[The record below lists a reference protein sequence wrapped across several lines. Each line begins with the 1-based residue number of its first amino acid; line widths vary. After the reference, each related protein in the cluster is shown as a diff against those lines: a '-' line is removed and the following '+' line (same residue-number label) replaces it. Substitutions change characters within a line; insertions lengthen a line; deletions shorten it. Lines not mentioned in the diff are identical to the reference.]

1 MEIEETTKPRTL
13 KDHTV
18 SFSGLN
24 KLAYSPL
31 LYKKHILEPRSED
44 TTYFR
49 KGSLL
54 DCMLTEPDKE
64 LEKFAIANV
73 EVPGGMMEIFCK
85 VFANSL
91 EADDPAF
98 EEAYAAAGFKLKKD
112 TVKKRLQDPL
122 YKTYIQF
129 IRTNKDKQ
137 VVSIE
142 EHAEA
147 RQMADMLK
155 YGTYTEK
162 YFKESSEVVEVHNQ
176 LKIDWEYEVLDK
188 LDGNTIRRYNCK
200 SILDKVIIDHLDK
213 TIQPIDIKSTGK
225 SVYDFESSFKRFGYF
240 RQAAFYMTAIRYWAI
255 LNGYGEYQLLN
266 FIFIVAETD
275 CYNLPMVYKVS
286 GQDIYCGIYG
296 GKYQNGTRRI
306 KGFNC
311 LLNDLDHHQHT
322 DNWDYRAEHFEEYQR
337 DGNIITRV
345 FEGNSGRNV
354 EKIFKQTDL

>member
-1 MEIEETTKPRTL
+1 MEIKETTTPRTL

-31 LYKKHILEPRSED
+31 LYKKHILEPVSED

-64 LEKFAIANV
+64 LERFAVANV
-73 EVPGGMMEIFCK
+73 EVPGGMMEVFCK
-85 VFANSL
+85 VFASYPGD
-91 EADDPAF
+91 EDEAF
-98 EEAYAAAGFKLKKD
+98 EVAYDTAGFKLKKD

-122 YKTYIQF
+122 YEAF
-129 IRTNKDKQ
+129 ITFLKTNKDKQ
-137 VVSIE
+137 VVSIA

-176 LKIDWEYEVLDK
+176 LKIDWEYEVIDK
-188 LDGNTIRRYNCK
+188 RDGNTIRRYNCK

-286 GQDIYCGIYG
+286 GQDIHCGIYG
-296 GKYQNGTRRI
+296 GKYQNGNRRI

-311 LLNDLDHHQHT
+311 LLNDLDHHQYT
-322 DNWDYRAEHFEEYQR
+322 DNWDYRAEHYEEYQR

-354 EKIFKQTDL
+354 EKLFEQT